1 MNMTKSDIVDII
13 SNSTGLSKIETDA
26 VVKGFLDTVISALK
40 EGQTIELR
48 GFGSFKVVKR
58 AQRVARNPKTNE
70 EVIVPEQYV
79 PVLKISKDFK
89 RAVGDAHSH
98 QAVNA

>member
-1 MNMTKSDIVDII
+1 MNMTKADIVDVI
-13 SNSTGLSKIETDA
+13 SSSTGIAKVETEA
-26 VVKGFLDTVISALK
+26 VVNGFLNTVIDALK
-40 EGQTIELR
+40 SGKNIELR

-70 EVIVPEQYV
+70 EVIVPEQHV

-89 RAVGDAHSH
+89 KAVRSSH
-98 QAVNA
+98 K

>member
-1 MNMTKSDIVDII
+1 MTKADIVDII
-13 SNSTGLSKIETDA
+13 TLSTGISKTETET
-26 VVKGFLDTVISALK
+26 VVNGFLDTVIESLK
-40 EGQTIELR
+40 EGKNIELR

-89 RAVGDAHSH
+89 KAVSDNMRVP
-98 QAVNA
+98 Q

>member
-1 MNMTKSDIVDII
+1 MTKADIVDII
-13 SNSTGLSKIETDA
+13 TLSTGISKTETEA
-26 VVKGFLDTVISALK
+26 VVNGFLDTVIESLK
-40 EGQTIELR
+40 EGKNIELR

-89 RAVGDAHSH
+89 KAVSDNMKVPH
-98 QAVNA
+98 